1 MTPHDRLG
9 TFSRRLPPR
18 TDINELTRMRHALQ
32 AAGAHVVD
40 LTASNPT
47 TANLPYPPDI
57 LAPLSDRRAGVY
69 EPQPLGL
76 AVAREAIAADC
87 ARRGAAIDPADVIV
101 SASTS
106 EAYSWLF
113 KLLCDPGDTVLI
125 PRPSYPLFEHLA
137 RLDGVETWS
146 YPLHYQGRWE
156 IDLDALAQAPAQAKA
171 LVLVTPNNPTG
182 SYVSAEEFA
191 SLVQLCRDRGWALV
205 ADEVFADY
213 PLEAAAP
220 LTDLA
225 MRAPVLAFSLG
236 GASKTLG
243 LPQVK
248 LGWMIAG
255 GPPEARRAARAG
267 LELIADTYLSVST
280 PVQLAAPELLRRGA
294 SVRAA
299 IHDRIRENLAR
310 ARAIAA
316 CHPACEVLRVDG
328 GWSAV
333 VRVPATRPEEELAL
347 ALLERERVLVHP
359 GYFFDFA
366 HEAFFVVSLLPRPD
380 VFADALERVVRLAAS

>member
-1 MTPHDRLG
+1 MPRL
-9 TFSRRLPPR
+9 PR
-18 TDINELTRMRHALQ
+18 TDINALTRRLNALR
-32 AAGAHVVD
+32 AAGVQIVD

-47 TANLPYPPDI
+47 TADLPYPPDI
-57 LAPLSDRRAGVY
+57 LAPLSDRRGGVY

-87 ARRGAAIDPADVIV
+87 ARRGAAIDPADVV
-101 SASTS
+101 LSASTS

-146 YPLHYQGRWE
+146 YPLHYDGQWE
-156 IDLDALAQAPAQAKA
+156 IDLDALAGAPARAKA
-171 LVLVTPNNPTG
+171 IVLVTPNNPTG
-182 SYVSAEEFA
+182 SYVREEEFER
-191 SLVQLCRDRGWALV
+191 LMRLCRDRGWAV
-205 ADEVFADY
+205 IADEVFADY

-220 LTDLA
+220 MTDLA
-225 MRAPVLAFSLG
+225 VRAPVLAFSLG
-236 GASKTLG
+236 GASKTIG

-255 GPPEARRAARAG
+255 GPPEVRRAALGG

-280 PVQLAAPELLRRGA
+280 PVQLAAPELLRCGA
-294 SVRAA
+294 GVRAA
-299 IHDRIRENLAR
+299 IHDRICGNLAR
-310 ARAIAA
+310 ARAVAA
-316 CHPACEVLRVDG
+316 RHPACDVLRVGG

-333 VRVPATRPEEELAL
+333 VRVPATRSEEELAL
-347 ALLERERVLVHP
+347 ALLECERVLVHP

-366 HEAFFVVSLLPRPD
+366 HEAFLVVSLLPRPD
-380 VFADALERVVRLAAS
+380 VFADAFERVVRLAAS